1 MLPARRSFRP
11 VHLRPRRRRHTRRG
25 SGLGQLRR
33 ELRRWWRLPDVGPR
47 LGATRSFTRSTP
59 RRVARAL
66 ALAITTA
73 AVSPAAAAGAQPSQA
88 APPAPTYSP
97 PVSAPI
103 VDPFRPPAGPYG
115 AGNRGLEYDTEP
127 GDPVRASADGTVA
140 FAGPV
145 AGTLHVTL
153 RHVDGVRTSYS
164 FLGAIDVVLGQ
175 RVRAGDR
182 VGIAGERLH
191 FGARSGD
198 AYFDPASLFVG
209 GEVEVELLPFE
220 IPPGSTPEAEARA
233 LAQLAL
239 DGGGGVGIPVV
250 GTALGWLYDRAGS
263 TVTYATQLNL
273 PARGLGVAA
282 DLGTRLLLHGPCSD
296 GPPPATPVRGQDRV
310 AITVAGLGSSSANG
324 SIDEL
329 RAADLGYDD
338 ERVVRFSYAGG
349 RVPGSGAAFGDL
361 ATSAYETEASQGDLH
376 GAARRLA
383 DLVQDVADADPDATI
398 DLFAHSQGG
407 VVARLA
413 LLELVER
420 GAPLDRLGVVTTL
433 GTPHKGSDVAT
444 AVVAA
449 NTTLTGNLGLDA
461 AEAFLGRGIDIDAAA
476 IRQLA
481 ENSDVVREL
490 ALAGVPDGVRFMSI
504 AARGDLAVASPN
516 TEVAGAT
523 NVTVPVSG
531 WSAHGDLVASDDAT
545 AEMARALAGQP
556 PACEGWRDVVADVA
570 VGHGI
575 SFAEDQIGA
584 AAMAELP

>member
-11 VHLRPRRRRHTRRG
+11 VHLRPRRRRHMRRA
-25 SGLGQLRR
+25 SGLRQLQR
-33 ELRRWWRLPDVGPR
+33 ELRRWCRRPGVAPPRAAAPFWPGPARRL
-47 LGATRSFTRSTP
+47 
-59 RRVARAL
+59 VAGAL

-73 AVSPAAAAGAQPSQA
+73 ALSPAAAAGAQAPQADPS
-88 APPAPTYSP
+88 APIYRP

-103 VDPFRPPAGPYG
+103 ADPFRPPAGPYG

-127 GDPVRASADGTVA
+127 GDPVQASADGTVV

-164 FLGAIDVVLGQ
+164 FLGAVDVVLGQ
-175 RVRAGDR
+175 RVGAGAR
-182 VGIAGERLH
+182 IGIAGERLH

-220 IPPGSTPEAEARA
+220 IPPESTPEAEARA
-233 LAQLAL
+233 LAQLAFG
-239 DGGGGVGIPVV
+239 GGGGVGFPGV
-250 GTALGWLYDRAGS
+250 GAALGWLHDRARS

-273 PARGLGVAA
+273 PARGLGLAA
-282 DLGTRLLLHGPCSD
+282 DLGARLFLHGPCSE
-296 GPPPATPVRGQDRV
+296 GPPPAAPVRGQDRV
-310 AITVAGLGSSSANG
+310 AITVAGLGSSSSNG

-329 RAADLGYDD
+329 RTGDLGYDD
-338 ERVVRFSYAGG
+338 DRVVRFSYAGG
-349 RVPGSGAAFGDL
+349 RVPGSAAALGDL
-361 ATSAYETEASQGDLH
+361 ATRAYETGDSQGDVH

-383 DLVQDVADADPDATI
+383 DLVQDVAVSDPDATI

-407 VVARLA
+407 IVARLA

-420 GAPLDRLGVVTTL
+420 GAALDHLGVVTTL
-433 GTPHKGSDVAT
+433 GTPHNGSDLAT
-444 AVVAA
+444 AVVGIG
-449 NTTLTGNLGLDA
+449 TTLTGNLGLRAADA
-461 AEAFLGRGIDIDAAA
+461 LLGRGIDPGAAA
-476 IRQLA
+476 VRQLG

-490 ALAGVPDGVRFMSI
+490 AREGVPEGVRLVSI
-504 AARGDLAVASPN
+504 AARGDPVVAAPN
-516 TEVAGAT
+516 TEVADAT
-523 NVTVPVSG
+523 NVTVGVSG
-531 WSAHGDLVASDDAT
+531 WSAHGDLVASDEAT

-584 AAMAELP
+584 AALAELP

>member
-1 MLPARRSFRP
+1 MLAR
-11 VHLRPRRRRHTRRG
+11 T
-25 SGLGQLRR
+25 
-33 ELRRWWRLPDVGPR
+33 
-47 LGATRSFTRSTP
+47 
-59 RRVARAL
+59 L
-66 ALAITTA
+66 ALAMTTA
-73 AVSPAAAAGAQPSQA
+73 AVWPVAVAGAQASPGAPS
-88 APPAPTYSP
+88 APSYSP

-103 VDPFRPPAGPYG
+103 ADPFRPPAGPYG
-115 AGNRGLEYDTEP
+115 AGNRGLEYDTQP
-127 GDPVRASADGTVA
+127 GDAVRASADGTVV

-164 FLGAIDVVLGQ
+164 FLGAVNVVLGQ

-182 VGIAGERLH
+182 VGVAGERLH

-220 IPPGSTPEAEARA
+220 IPPGSTPDAEARA

-239 DGGGGVGIPVV
+239 DRGGGIPGVAA
-250 GTALGWLYDRAGS
+250 ALGWLYDRTRT
-263 TVTYATQLNL
+263 TVTYAAQLNL
-273 PARGLGVAA
+273 PARGLGLAA
-282 DLGTRLLLHGPCSD
+282 DLGARLFLHGPCSD
-296 GPPPATPVRGQDRV
+296 GPPPVAPVRGQDRV
-310 AITVAGLGSSSANG
+310 AITIAGLGSSSSNG

-329 RAADLGYDD
+329 RATDLGYDVD
-338 ERVVRFSYAGG
+338 RVVRFSYAGG

-361 ATSAYETEASQGDLH
+361 DTRAYGTDASQGDLH

-383 DLVQDVADADPDATI
+383 DLVQDVAAADADATI

-413 LLELVER
+413 LLELAER
-420 GAPLDRLGVVTTL
+420 GAALDRLGVITTL

-449 NTTLTGNLGLDA
+449 GTTLTGHLGLQA
-461 AEAFLGRGIDIDAAA
+461 AEAFLGGIDPDAPAV
-476 IRQLA
+476 RQLA
-481 ENSDVVREL
+481 ENSDVVHEL
-490 ALAGVPDGVRFMSI
+490 AGGVPEGVRLVSI
-504 AARGDLAVASPN
+504 AARGDLAVAAPN

-531 WSAHGDLVASDDAT
+531 WAAHGDLVASDVAT
-545 AEMARALAGQP
+545 GEMARALAGQP
-556 PACEGWRDVVADVA
+556 PTCEGWRDVVADVA

-575 SFAEDQIGA
+575 SFAEDHLGA
-584 AAMAELP
+584 AALSELP